1 MQAQEINISKC
12 YVGAPHEKCLVLVR
26 CTKIAEYCDRGHRE
40 YEFHGMYLSFSF
52 GSFSANEDMPFRPE
66 YLLEE
71 IPEDTFFK
79 IKRIGGT
86 EACRLIKEL
95 YDAAKMREAMNETD
109 MDVRHY
115 ICD

>member
-1 MQAQEINISKC
+1 MLAQEIDISKC

-26 CTKIAEYCDRGHRE
+26 CTKIAEYGDRSHRE
-40 YEFHGMYLSFSF
+40 YEFHGMYLWFAF
-52 GSFSANEDMPFRPE
+52 GSFSAYENVTFKPE

-79 IKRIGGT
+79 IKSIGGDK
-86 EACRLIKEL
+86 ASQLIKEL
-95 YDAAKMREAMNETD
+95 YDSAKMREAMNETD

-115 ICD
+115 T